1 MGAGVMTNKQAT
13 DRARTKGASSG
24 RLFTRRNAIKG
35 GLALGGGLAAGTFG
49 IIGRPSAAPITMRFG
64 SDSPIGAP
72 HTRSAVVMKELVE
85 NRTSG
90 RVQITIFPDGQLGGT
105 GTMTN
110 SIKSGTLDAVVT
122 AVSLIAPAV
131 PEIDV
136 FDLPFLYKN
145 NEEVLRA
152 ATGPL
157 GAGLTP
163 KVNEAFACEN
173 LGYTT
178 GGATELW
185 TIKRPIRKP
194 EDMVGLKIGVSSS
207 RIQRDTIL
215 ALGGIPTVMDITAAY
230 TSLKTG
236 LVDGTNKSRP
246 DGIELKLYQVVKY
259 MTLSNLYTM
268 PNLLLVSKKFMER
281 LSPEDQAIIREAA
294 KPALDAQTEAV
305 IKSEEDSLGFLQE
318 KGIELVSLENRAA
331 FRDKVEVVYKDA
343 ADRIGADLI
352 AEARKLATI

>member
-1 MGAGVMTNKQAT
+1 MASKQTKDGAKTEG
-13 DRARTKGASSG
+13 RSSG
-24 RLFTRRNAIKG
+24 RLFTRRNMLEG
-35 GLALGGGLAAGTFG
+35 GLALGAGLTIGGFG
-49 IIGRPSAAPITMRFG
+49 IIGKAAAAPVTMRFG

-72 HTRSAVVMKELVE
+72 HTKSAVVMKELVE
-85 NRTSG
+85 SRTSG
-90 RVQITIFPDGQLGGT
+90 RVQVTIFPDGQLGGT
-105 GTMTN
+105 GAMTN

-157 GAGLTP
+157 GARLTP

-185 TIKRPIRKP
+185 TTKRPIRTP
-194 EDMVGLKIGVSSS
+194 DDVAGLKIGVSSS

-230 TSLKTG
+230 TGLKTG
-236 LVDGTNKSRP
+236 LIDGTNKSRP

-268 PNLLLVSKKFMER
+268 PNLLLVSKKFMDK
-281 LSPEDQAIIREAA
+281 LSPEDQAIVREAA

-305 IKSEEDSLGFLQE
+305 IRSEEASLDFLRE
-318 KGIELVSLENRAA
+318 KGIELVQLENRAA